1 VQPVHERP
9 GEQPAWLVADEAGE
23 SSAARAQHC
32 RTLQPGVGVDQFQPD
47 GPPVVVVV
55 ESQLDVG
62 HTQAS
67 KVEVAMRPAFAV
79 ENSDVEQLRWLADD
93 LVHREWGER
102 EAGAE
107 PGEDAQ
113 VGAEGQVGAAAVL
126 GHGVGGQ
133 QFGWGEQ

>member
-1 VQPVHERP
+1 M
-9 GEQPAWLVADEAGE
+9 PAASRSAEDNVRRKAAADEAAE
-23 SSAARAQHC
+23 TSAARAQHY
-32 RTLQPGVGVDQFQPD
+32 RPLQPGVGVDQFQPD

-93 LVHREWGER
+93 ESR
-102 EAGAE
+102 AGR
-107 PGEDAQ
+107 PN
-113 VGAEGQVGAAAVL
+113 
-126 GHGVGGQ
+126 GGLR
-133 QFGWGEQ
+133 